1 MLLDRIYWD
10 NPLSAW
16 LIALGIAVGAVI
28 VLGTVRRIV
37 VSRVRTLSERT
48 ANQWDDVV
56 ADVLDATK
64 MLIIFAAALAA
75 ATTTLELA
83 DRVRGIVGQV
93 VVILLILQV
102 GFWAAAA
109 ARTMLH
115 RYRAEKLEDDPSA
128 ATMVGVLIFIVY
140 LVIWSGVVL
149 FALDN
154 LGVDITALVAGL
166 GIGGVA
172 IALALQNVLGDLFAS
187 LAIVLDKPFMLG
199 DFVKVGDMV
208 GTVENIGLKTT
219 RVRALSGEQLVFS
232 NSDLLSSRL
241 QNFGRM
247 FERRVPFGFGVTYQ
261 TPREKLARIPAILRE
276 AIDGRDDVRYDRCH
290 MTAYGDF
297 SINFEAVWFVQVPDF
312 VVHLDRQQE
321 IFLAVH
327 EAFEAEG
334 IEFAYPTQTLFL
346 ERAASGDQS

>member
-16 LIALGIAVGAVI
+16 LIALAIAVGALL
-28 VLGTVRRIV
+28 VLGAVRRIV
-37 VSRVRTLSERT
+37 VSRVRRLSERT
-48 ANQWDDVV
+48 TNQWDDIV
-56 ADVLDATK
+56 ADVLDSTK

-75 ATTTLELA
+75 ASTTLELA

-102 GFWAAAA
+102 GFWAASA
-109 ARTMLH
+109 ARTLLR
-115 RYRAEKLEDDPSA
+115 RYREEKLEDDPSA
-128 ATMVGVLIFIVY
+128 ATMVGVLTFIIYV
-140 LVIWSGVVL
+140 VIWAGVVL

-172 IALALQNVLGDLFAS
+172 IALALQSVLGDLFAS
-187 LAIVLDKPFMLG
+187 LAIVLDKPFILG

-247 FERRVPFGFGVTYQ
+247 FERRIVFTLGVTYQ
-261 TPREKLARIPAILRE
+261 TPREKLAGIPELIRE
-276 AIDGRDDVRYDRCH
+276 AIEAQEGVRFDRSH
-290 MTAYGDF
+290 LSGYGDF
-297 SINFEAVWFVQVPDF
+297 SINFESVWFVLTPDF
-312 VVHLDRQQE
+312 TTYMDRQQA
-321 IFLAVH
+321 IYLAIH
-327 EAFEAEG
+327 EAFESRE

-346 ERAASGDQS
+346 ERSAGDDQS

>member
-1 MLLDRIYWD
+1 MVLDQVYLG

-16 LIALGIAVGAVI
+16 LVALGIAVAAVVVLGAV
-28 VLGTVRRIV
+28 RRLV
-37 VSRVRTLSERT
+37 VSRVRRLSERT
-48 ANQWDDVV
+48 SNQWDDVV
-56 ADVLDATK
+56 ADVLDATR

-75 ATTTLELA
+75 ASTTLELA
-83 DRVRGIVGQV
+83 SRVRGIVGQV
-93 VVILLILQV
+93 VVILLIIQV

-109 ARTMLH
+109 ARTLLH
-115 RYRAEKLEDDPSA
+115 RYRADKLEHDPGA
-128 ATMVGVLIFIVY
+128 ATMVGVLTFIVY
-140 LVIWSGVVL
+140 LVIWAGVLL

-187 LAIVLDKPFMLG
+187 LAIVLDKPFIIG

-219 RVRALSGEQLVFS
+219 RIRALGGEQLVFS
-232 NSDLLSSRL
+232 NNDILSSRL

-247 FERRVPFGFGVTYQ
+247 YERRVVFTLGVTYQ
-261 TPREKLARIPAILRE
+261 TPREQLEQIPAIIRAAIE
-276 AIDGRDDVRYDRCH
+276 AAADTRFDRSHLSGYGASSID
-290 MTAYGDF
+290 
-297 SINFEAVWFVQVPDF
+297 FESVWYVLSPDF
-312 VVHLDRQQE
+312 TLYMDRQQE
-321 IFLAVH
+321 IYLTIHRV
-327 EAFEAEG
+327 FETRG

-346 ERAASGDQS
+346 ERAGGDPQS